1 MSDME
6 RKDLREQGADQAAP
20 QAAQAPEQEQE
31 EMRHIELGEDLRKK
45 VKRRKVM
52 SGKKKLL
59 IGLGCV
65 VLAAVLVVGLYLL
78 LALTGQEEITETT
91 DTKVVFIDEG
101 YAGLDAIQISNENGD
116 FTVRNISTEEEEF
129 YALDGMDDDV
139 LRQDGCVSLYTAMGA
154 LYADEMVTETAT
166 DLSAYGLDDPRA
178 VMTITLKDGSTR
190 NFLLG
195 DEVPTSAQ
203 SYFCEEGKPEVYV
216 ISSYLSEKMLAPVA
230 DYHIYT
236 MPEVDAE
243 NGKSLVIQMRGEEP
257 WKIRLFDDTG
267 NTLSAWKMIDPYEID
282 VDFETVQNLVTD
294 ISEVTLSRF
303 VATAASQ
310 EDLATYGLDDPIA
323 TLTYVD
329 QNNASRTVIVGDKTD
344 TGNYYVQIDD
354 SLDVY
359 LAVSG
364 QVSFVENI
372 TLVNLLDSFANLIN
386 IAYVDQVE
394 ITKGTESYR
403 MQIKRQESTDED
415 GNTVTEETYFL
426 NGKQMDEDMFKDAYQ
441 TIISVTHSGLSDETK
456 VGEGVVLSVR
466 FTFNNGTEDLLVEY
480 YPYDINNYAISR
492 NGNTFLYGRKDRVDE
507 IWPTLQQLEAGT
519 LNTED

>member
-1 MSDME
+1 M
-6 RKDLREQGADQAAP
+6 REQGTDQAAP

-65 VLAAVLVVGLYLL
+65 ALSAVLVVGLYLL
-78 LALTGQEEITETT
+78 LALTGQEETTETV

-101 YAGLDAIQISNENGD
+101 YEGLDAVQISNENGD
-116 FTVRNISTEEEEF
+116 FTVRNISTEEEEL

-154 LYADEMVTETAT
+154 LYADEMVTATAT

-216 ISSYLSEKMLAPVA
+216 ISSYLSEKMLASVA

-267 NTLSAWKMIDPYEID
+267 NTLSAWKMIEPYEID

-323 TLTYVD
+323 TLTCGPEQRLQD
-329 QNNASRTVIVGDKTD
+329 GHRGRQDRDRQLLRANRRQLGC
-344 TGNYYVQIDD
+344 
-354 SLDVY
+354 
-359 LAVSG
+359 VSG
-364 QVSFVENI
+364 
-372 TLVNLLDSFANLIN
+372 
-386 IAYVDQVE
+386 
-394 ITKGTESYR
+394 R
-403 MQIKRQESTDED
+403 
-415 GNTVTEETYFL
+415 
-426 NGKQMDEDMFKDAYQ
+426 
-441 TIISVTHSGLSDETK
+441 
-456 VGEGVVLSVR
+456 VGPGILRGEHHLGQ
-466 FTFNNGTEDLLVEY
+466 
-480 YPYDINNYAISR
+480 P
-492 NGNTFLYGRKDRVDE
+492 
-507 IWPTLQQLEAGT
+507 AG
-519 LNTED
+519 